1 MITTAYKFMRYDKP
15 KSIGIIVGI
24 VISIFLIGQQLGT
37 LRFLT
42 SLMSGLVI
50 NSNTGPN
57 DIWIIDNISGN
68 VNALSKI
75 DARIAQEVKS
85 IEGVADSYGVVIANA
100 TVSFDGSKTSPIN
113 LIGSD
118 GPLFIAG
125 PNPDKIEGGN
135 LNLLY
140 QSDAISAE
148 FFNSK
153 NLGTELKIGQNFEIN
168 KKAAIVRVL
177 TKNAQGFGGYYMY
190 TNINS
195 ARFYGNF
202 PNDKLSIIVVKV
214 KDGVNAEELVN
225 RINSTFYGVKAWQIE
240 KLKNS
245 TLSEILITSNI
256 GVSFGSLIVF
266 AMISGFFIIGLT
278 LYSSALDRLVDYG
291 TLKAIGA
298 TNSFVT
304 RLILTQATLFAAVGF
319 SIAMLLLI
327 LFKNGVAN
335 AGLVINLDLPLILI
349 LLGVTLF
356 MSIGGSLF
364 AVVKINKLE
373 PASIF

>member
-1 MITTAYKFMRYDKP
+1 MRYDKP

-42 SLMSGLVI
+42 GLMSGLIV
-50 NSNTGPN
+50 NSNSSGS
-57 DIWIIDNISGN
+57 DIWIIDNITGN
-68 VNALSKI
+68 VNALSRI
-75 DARIAQEVKS
+75 DSRIAQEVKS
-85 IEGVADSYGVVIANA
+85 INGVEDSYGVVIANA
-100 TVSFDGSKTSPIN
+100 TATFEGSKTSPVN
-113 LIGSD
+113 LIGSE

-125 PNPDKIEGGN
+125 PNPSKILTGSLDE
-135 LNLLY
+135 LY

-153 NLGTELKIGQNFEIN
+153 NLGVNLELNKTFEIN
-168 KKAAIVRVL
+168 NKAAIIKVM

-190 TNINS
+190 TNISN

-202 PNDKLSIIVVKV
+202 PNDKLSIVVVKV
-214 KDGVNAEELVN
+214 KKGVNIENLVN
-225 RINSTFYGVKAWQIE
+225 RINQTFYGVKAW
-240 KLKNS
+240 KVDDLKNS

-256 GVSFGSLIVF
+256 GVSFGSLVIF

-298 TNSFVT
+298 SNGFVS
-304 RLILTQATLFAAVGF
+304 RLILTQAMLFALIGF
-319 SIAMLLLI
+319 IIALLLLV
-327 LFKNGVAN
+327 LFKNGVAS
-335 AGLVINLDLPLILI
+335 AGLLINLDWPLIMI

-356 MSIGGSLF
+356 MSVGGSLF
-364 AVVKINKLE
+364 AVVKISRLE

>member
-50 NSNTGPN
+50 NSNTGSN

-85 IEGVADSYGVVIANA
+85 IDGVADSYGVVIANG

-125 PNPDKIEGGN
+125 PNPDKIEAGN

-168 KKAAIVRVL
+168 KKAATVRVL

-214 KDGVNAEELVN
+214 KDGVNTEELAN

-278 LYSSALDRLVDYG
+278 LYSSALDRIVDYG

>member
-125 PNPDKIEGGN
+125 PNPDKIAGGN

>member
-1 MITTAYKFMRYDKP
+1 MISTAYKFMRYDKP

-50 NSNTGPN
+50 NSNTGSN

-85 IEGVADSYGVVIANA
+85 IDGVADSYGVVIANG

-125 PNPDKIEGGN
+125 PNPDKIEAGN

-168 KKAAIVRVL
+168 KKAATVRVL

-214 KDGVNAEELVN
+214 KDGVNTEELVN
-225 RINSTFYGVKAWQIE
+225 RINRTFYGVKAWQIE

-278 LYSSALDRLVDYG
+278 LYSSALDRIVDYG